1 MERILNA
8 QRPVVE
14 GAAAAPAARV
24 AALGRDPNVQVN
36 VVILPPHFRIF
47 DLKLML
53 KIAVAVVVMAQ
64 DAEPL
69 MTQVYCAAG
78 IIFYLYVVP

>member
-1 MERILNA
+1 
-8 QRPVVE
+8 
-14 GAAAAPAARV
+14 
-24 AALGRDPNVQVN
+24 
-36 VVILPPHFRIF
+36 
-47 DLKLML
+47 
-53 KIAVAVVVMAQ
+53 MAQ

>member
-1 MERILNA
+1 MGGYAIT
-8 QRPVVE
+8 
-14 GAAAAPAARV
+14 AAAELAPQNIAQLIYLAAYVPVSGASLADMRRM
-24 AALGRDPNVQVN
+24 APSQPL
-36 VVILPPHFRIF
+36 LP
-47 DLKLML
+47 
-53 KIAVAVVVMAQ
+53 AVVMAQ